1 MKKFERLE
9 TATTPSGTVL
19 ELCRHDT
26 AYILRV
32 NGAELMSTRHHHS
45 EDRLG
50 EVVCEPLRGR
60 AGARV
65 LIGGLGFGFTL
76 RAVLREL
83 DASAEVVVAELMA
96 EIIRWNLNED
106 YALSSDALR
115 DPRVTVRHE
124 DVMRVLA
131 DSPGSFDAI
140 ALDTDNG
147 VDAMTTAENAQ
158 LYDDRGI
165 RLAVAALRPGGTL
178 AYWSASA
185 DARFV
190 KALRRTGLEVRAEE
204 VRTLATGGAVHSIY
218 VASAAR

>member
-76 RAVLREL
+76 SAVLREVE
-83 DASAEVVVAELMA
+83 ASAEVVVAELM
-96 EIIRWNLNED
+96 EEVIRWNRNED

-115 DPRVTVRHE
+115 DPRVTVRHD

-131 DSPGSFDAI
+131 DSPCAFDGI

-158 LYDDRGI
+158 LYDDRGL

-190 KALRRTGLEVRAEE
+190 KALRRTGLVVRAEE
-204 VRTLATGGAVHSIY
+204 VRTRATGGAVHSIY
-218 VASAAR
+218 VGVAPH